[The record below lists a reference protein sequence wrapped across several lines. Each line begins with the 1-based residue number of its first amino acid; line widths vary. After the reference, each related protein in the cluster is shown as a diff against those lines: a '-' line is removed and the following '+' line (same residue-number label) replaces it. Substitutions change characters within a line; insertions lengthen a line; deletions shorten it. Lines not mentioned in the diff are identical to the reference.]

1 MGRVA
6 VIVACVLS
14 GAALLG
20 GAADAHA
27 NYVRSNPASD
37 ARLVKAPTEVRIE
50 FSEPPDPKGSDIEV
64 LDTTGKRHDKGDIRP
79 SGDPNGLRVSL
90 EPIPDGGYTVAWTTT
105 SAVDGH
111 TTKGSF
117 AFVVGNGPLPP
128 PPPVPEAAPPPTPLE
143 IAGRALSYAGIALGL
158 GTAFFVLFV
167 APAAIDPRRE
177 SFLLGLAG
185 ALIVA
190 GSLALMGDQGAK
202 LPARLG
208 VMLGVRAFAGL
219 ALAAVAITPRL
230 ALMRPVGALAGG
242 GVMTLG
248 PLATFSSI
256 PGRIIA
262 LAASIAAAM
271 TATLVSHATALGSL
285 KSMALDF
292 VHVLS
297 VSVWTGGVVALLWCV
312 LLARR
317 DETAE
322 DARALGTTAWRFS
335 VTALIATALLIT
347 TGLLQ
352 AFDRL
357 VLIDDLY
364 ETPYGIALAVKIV
377 LVLVALA
384 IGALNLLR
392 WGPRLRAGL
401 RARTALIR
409 DTVAETAI
417 FVVIIGA
424 ASFLTAFPP
433 PAQPSAAAYD
443 QTQHVSGL
451 RLEMLVA
458 SAGAGR
464 NTYVLR
470 AHQGLAPIAGA
481 EKVAFRFTMV
491 EHDMGEQELVATERA
506 AGEYVAEGSPTG
518 MYGTWHIQAIVRLT
532 GREDVTTV
540 FTLPVGAPTG
550 SGSTA
555 APPLT
560 IGPYTAIVFTDPAT
574 PQSGAPLTMFAVLI
588 GKDGNPVAGKQVRA
602 TFSGPGNA
610 QAPIDATEDAATLG
624 PGRYKFPIAGL
635 DAGTWK
641 VTITVG
647 NEGTGAYSLLVSR

>member
-1 MGRVA
+1 MHRFA
-6 VIVACVLS
+6 VIVACVLG

-20 GAADAHA
+20 GVADAHA

-37 ARLVKAPTEVRIE
+37 ARLVKPPAEVRIE

-64 LDTTGKRHDKGDIRP
+64 LDTTGQRHDKGDVRP

-90 EPIPDGGYTVAWTTT
+90 GAIADGGYTVAWTTT

-117 AFVVGNGPLPP
+117 AFVVGNGPLPE
-128 PPPVPEAAPPPTPLE
+128 PPPVPEAAPPPSPLE

-167 APAAIDPRRE
+167 APAATDPRRE
-177 SFLLGLAG
+177 SSLLGLAG
-185 ALIVA
+185 VLIVA
-190 GSLALMGDQGAK
+190 GSLALMVDQGAK
-202 LPARLG
+202 LPPRLG
-208 VMLGVRAFAGL
+208 AMLGVRAFAGI
-219 ALAAVAITPRL
+219 ALAVVAITPRL

-248 PLATFSSI
+248 PFATFR
-256 PGRIIA
+256 PRRMIA

-335 VTALIATALLIT
+335 VTALIATAILIT
-347 TGLLQ
+347 TGVLQ

-357 VLIDDLY
+357 VLINDLY

-377 LVLVALA
+377 LVLVALV

-458 SAGAGR
+458 SGGPGR

-470 AHQGLAPIAGA
+470 VHQGLAPVTGA

-491 EHDMGEQELVATERA
+491 EHDMGEQELATTERA
-506 AGEYVAEGSPTG
+506 PGEYVANGSPTA
-518 MYGTWHIQAIVRLT
+518 MYGTWHIQTIVRLV
-532 GREDVTTV
+532 GREDVSTV
-540 FTLPVGAPTG
+540 FTLSVGAPSGGGG
-550 SGSTA
+550 SATSQVVTVGS
-555 APPLT
+555 
-560 IGPYTAIVFTDPAT
+560 YTMIVFTDPA
-574 PQSGAPLTMFAVLI
+574 PAESGAPLTMFAVLI
-588 GKDGNPVAGKQVRA
+588 GPDGNPVVGKKLRA
-602 TFSGPGNA
+602 TFSGPST
-610 QAPIDATEDAATLG
+610 QPPIDATEDAATLG
-624 PGRYKFPIAGL
+624 PGRYKFAIAGL
-635 DAGTWK
+635 DAGSWK
-641 VTITVG
+641 VGIAVG
-647 NEGTGAYSLLVSR
+647 NEGTGTYSLVVSR

>member
-1 MGRVA
+1 V
-6 VIVACVLS
+6 
-14 GAALLG
+14 
-20 GAADAHA
+20 
-27 NYVRSNPASD
+27 
-37 ARLVKAPTEVRIE
+37 
-50 FSEPPDPKGSDIEV
+50 PP
-64 LDTTGKRHDKGDIRP
+64 
-79 SGDPNGLRVSL
+79 
-90 EPIPDGGYTVAWTTT
+90 
-105 SAVDGH
+105 
-111 TTKGSF
+111 
-117 AFVVGNGPLPP
+117 
-128 PPPVPEAAPPPTPLE
+128 
-143 IAGRALSYAGIALGL
+143 
-158 GTAFFVLFV
+158 
-167 APAAIDPRRE
+167 
-177 SFLLGLAG
+177 
-185 ALIVA
+185 
-190 GSLALMGDQGAK
+190 
-202 LPARLG
+202 RLG

-219 ALAAVAITPRL
+219 VLAAVAITPRL

-242 GVMTLG
+242 GVMTIG
-248 PLATFSSI
+248 PFATFR
-256 PGRIIA
+256 PRRMIA

-322 DARALGTTAWRFS
+322 DARALGATVWRFS
-335 VTALIATALLIT
+335 VTAMIATALLVSA
-347 TGLLQ
+347 GVLQ

-384 IGALNLLR
+384 IGAFNLLR
-392 WGPRLRAGL
+392 WGPRLRAGI
-401 RARTALIR
+401 RARRALVR

-417 FVVIIGA
+417 FIVIIVA
-424 ASFLTAFPP
+424 ASFLTAFAP

-458 SAGAGR
+458 SGGAGR

-470 AHQGLAPIAGA
+470 VHQGLAPVSGA
-481 EKVAFRFTMV
+481 EKVALRFTMV
-491 EHDMGEQELVATERA
+491 EHDMGEQELVASERA

-518 MYGTWHIQAIVRLT
+518 MYGTWKIHTIVRLA
-532 GREDVTTV
+532 GREDISTV

-550 SGSTA
+550 GGTTTSQVV
-555 APPLT
+555 T
-560 IGPYTAIVFTDPAT
+560 IGPYTGIVFTDPAT

-588 GKDGNPVAGKQVRA
+588 GKDGNPVTGKQLTA
-602 TFSGPGNA
+602 TFSGPGT
-610 QAPIDATEDAATLG
+610 QAPINAIEDAATLG
-624 PGRYKFPIAGL
+624 PGRYKFPITAL
-635 DAGTWK
+635 DAGKWNI
-641 VTITVG
+641 TIAVG
-647 NEGTGAYSLLVSR
+647 TEGAGPYSLEVSR

>member
-1 MGRVA
+1 MRRIA
-6 VIVACVLS
+6 VVVACILS
-14 GAALLG
+14 GAVLMG
-20 GAADAHA
+20 GAASAHA

-37 ARLVKAPTEVRIE
+37 ARLVRPPSEVRIE
-50 FSEPPDPKGSDIEV
+50 FSEPPDPRGSDIQV
-64 LDTTGKRHDKGDIRP
+64 LDTTGKRHDKSDVAP

-90 EPIPDGGYTVAWTTT
+90 DPIADGGYTVAWTTT

-128 PPPVPEAAPPPTPLE
+128 PPAVPESAPPPSPLE

-167 APAAIDPRRE
+167 APAGTDPRRE
-177 SFLLGLAG
+177 SSLLGLAG
-185 ALIVA
+185 ALVIA
-190 GSLALMGDQGAK
+190 GSLALIVDQGAK
-202 LPARLG
+202 LPPRLG
-208 VMLGVRAFAGL
+208 VMLAVRAFAGL
-219 ALAAVAITPRL
+219 VLAAVSITPRL

-248 PLATFSSI
+248 PLATFR
-256 PGRIIA
+256 PRRTIA
-262 LAASIAAAM
+262 LAAAIAAAM

-292 VHVLS
+292 IHVLS

-322 DARALGTTAWRFS
+322 DARALGTVVWRFS
-335 VTALIATALLIT
+335 MTALVATALLIT
-347 TGLLQ
+347 AGVLQ

-357 VLIDDLY
+357 VLINDLY

-392 WGPRLRAGL
+392 WGPRLRAGV
-401 RARTALIR
+401 RARAALVR
-409 DTVAETAI
+409 DTLAETGI
-417 FVVIIGA
+417 FVVIIVA
-424 ASFLTAFPP
+424 ASFLTAFAP

-458 SAGAGR
+458 SGGAGR
-464 NTYVLR
+464 NTYLLR
-470 AHQGLAPIAGA
+470 VHQGLAPVTGA
-481 EKVAFRFTMV
+481 EKVALRFTMV
-491 EHDMGEQELVATERA
+491 EHDMGEQELVANERA
-506 AGEYVAEGSPTG
+506 AGDYVAEGSPTA
-518 MYGTWHIQAIVRLT
+518 MYGTWKIQTIVRLA
-532 GREDVTTV
+532 GREDVSTV
-540 FTLPVGAPTG
+540 FTFPVGLVNTG
-550 SGSTA
+550 GGTA
-555 APPLT
+555 SPPLT

-574 PQSGAPLTMFAVLI
+574 IQSGAPVTMFAVLI
-588 GKDGNPVAGKQVRA
+588 GADGNPVSGKKLTA
-602 TFSGPGNA
+602 TFAGPST
-610 QAPIDATEDAATLG
+610 QAPLDATEDIATLG
-624 PGRYKFPIAGL
+624 PGRYKFAIAAL

-641 VTITVG
+641 VTIAVG
-647 NEGTGAYSLLVSR
+647 NEGTGAYSLVVSR

>member
-1 MGRVA
+1 MRLLA
-6 VIVACVLS
+6 VIVTCVLS
-14 GAALLG
+14 GAVLLG
-20 GAADAHA
+20 GAAEAHA

-37 ARLVKAPTEVRIE
+37 ARLVKPPTEVRIE
-50 FSEPPDPKGSDIEV
+50 FSEPPDPKGSDIQV
-64 LDTTGKRHDKGDIRP
+64 LDTTGKRHDKGDVGP

-90 EPIPDGGYTVAWTTT
+90 EPIPDGGYLVAWTTT

-128 PPPVPEAAPPPTPLE
+128 PPPVPETAPPPSPLE

-167 APAAIDPRRE
+167 APASTDPRRE
-177 SFLLGLAG
+177 SSLLGLAG

-190 GSLALMGDQGAK
+190 GSLTLMVDQGAK
-202 LPARLG
+202 LPLRLG

-219 ALAAVAITPRL
+219 VLAAVAIAPRL

-242 GVMTLG
+242 GVMTIG
-248 PLATFSSI
+248 PFATFR
-256 PGRIIA
+256 PGRMIV
-262 LAASIAAAM
+262 LAAGIAAAM

-285 KSMALDF
+285 KSVALDF

-297 VSVWTGGVVALLWCV
+297 VSVWTGGVVALLWGV
-312 LLARR
+312 LLTRR

-322 DARALGTTAWRFS
+322 DARALGATVWRFS
-335 VTALIATALLIT
+335 VTAMIAAALLIT
-347 TGLLQ
+347 AGVLQ
-352 AFDRL
+352 ALDRL

-384 IGALNLLR
+384 IGAFNLLR
-392 WGPRLRAGL
+392 WGPRLRAGI
-401 RARTALIR
+401 RARTALVR
-409 DTVAETAI
+409 DTLAETAI
-417 FVVIIGA
+417 FVVIIVA
-424 ASFLTAFPP
+424 ASFLTAFAP

-470 AHQGLAPIAGA
+470 VHQGLAPVAGA

-491 EHDMGEQELVATERA
+491 EHDMGQQELVATERA
-506 AGEYVAEGSPTG
+506 AGEYVAEGSPTA
-518 MYGTWHIQAIVRLT
+518 MYGTWKIQTIVRLA
-532 GREDVTTV
+532 GREDISTV

-550 SGSTA
+550 GGTTTSQVV
-555 APPLT
+555 T

-574 PQSGAPLTMFAVLI
+574 PQSGAPITMFAVLI
-588 GKDGNPVAGKQVRA
+588 GKDGNPVSGKQLSA
-602 TFSGPGNA
+602 TFSGPGGA
-610 QAPIDATEDAATLG
+610 QAPINATEDAATLG
-624 PGRYKFPIAGL
+624 PGRYKFPIAAL
-635 DAGTWK
+635 DAGKWSI
-641 VTITVG
+641 TIAVG
-647 NEGTGAYSLLVSR
+647 NEGSGPYSLEVSR

>member
-1 MGRVA
+1 MRQLA
-6 VIVACVLS
+6 LIVACVLS
-14 GAALLG
+14 GAVLMG
-20 GAADAHA
+20 GAAEAHA

-37 ARLVKAPTEVRIE
+37 ARLVRPPAEVRIQ
-50 FSEPPDPKGSDIEV
+50 FSEPPDAKGSEIQV
-64 LDTTGKRHDKGDIRP
+64 LDTTGKRYDKGDIAP
-79 SGDPNGLRVSL
+79 SGDPNGLRVSVAPL
-90 EPIPDGGYTVAWTTT
+90 PDGGYLVAWTAT

-111 TTKGSF
+111 STKGSF
-117 AFVVGNGPLPP
+117 AFVVGNGPLPA
-128 PPPVPEAAPPPTPLE
+128 PPPVPDTSPPPSPGE

-167 APAAIDPRRE
+167 APASADPRRE
-177 SFLLGLAG
+177 SSLLGLAG

-190 GSLALMGDQGAK
+190 GSLTLMLDQGAK
-202 LPARLG
+202 LPPRLG

-219 ALAAVAITPRL
+219 VLAAVAITPRL

-248 PLATFSSI
+248 PFATFR
-256 PGRIIA
+256 PRRMIA
-262 LAASIAAAM
+262 LAAGIAAAM

-292 VHVLS
+292 GHVLS

-312 LLARR
+312 LLARG

-322 DARALGTTAWRFS
+322 DARALGATVWRFS
-335 VTALIATALLIT
+335 ITALIATALLIT
-347 TGLLQ
+347 AGVLQ
-352 AFDRL
+352 AIDRL

-392 WGPRLRAGL
+392 WGPRLRAGI
-401 RARTALIR
+401 RARTALVR

-417 FVVIIGA
+417 FVVIIVA
-424 ASFLTAFPP
+424 ASFLTAFAP

-458 SAGAGR
+458 SGGAGR

-470 AHQGLAPIAGA
+470 VHQGLAPIVGA

-491 EHDMGEQELVATERA
+491 EHDMGEQELVAAERA
-506 AGEYVAEGSPTG
+506 AGEYVAEGSPTA
-518 MYGTWHIQAIVRLT
+518 MYGTWKIHTIVRLA
-532 GREDVTTV
+532 GREDISTV

-550 SGSTA
+550 GGPTTSQVV
-555 APPLT
+555 T

-588 GKDGNPVAGKQVRA
+588 GKDGNPVIGKELAA
-602 TFSGPGNA
+602 TFSGPST
-610 QAPIDATEDAATLG
+610 QSPIDAIEDAATLG

-635 DAGTWK
+635 DAGKWSI
-641 VTITVG
+641 TIAVG
-647 NEGTGAYSLLVSR
+647 TEGAGPYSLDVSR

>member
-1 MGRVA
+1 MRRLAFFAACGLGG
-6 VIVACVLS
+6 IVLV
-14 GAALLG
+14 G
-20 GAADAHA
+20 GAAEGHA

-37 ARLVKAPTEVRIE
+37 ARLVKPPAEVRIE
-50 FSEPPDPKGSDIEV
+50 LSEPPDPKGSDIQV
-64 LDTTGKRHDKGDIRP
+64 LDTSGKRHDKGDVGP

-117 AFVVGNGPLPP
+117 AFVVGTGPLPT
-128 PPPVPEAAPPPTPLE
+128 PPPVPDAAPPPSPLE

-167 APAAIDPRRE
+167 APAVTDPRRE
-177 SFLLGLAG
+177 SSLLGLAG
-185 ALIVA
+185 ALVVA
-190 GSLALMGDQGAK
+190 GSLALIVDQGAK
-202 LPARLG
+202 LPPRLG
-208 VMLGVRAFAGL
+208 AMLAVRAFAGVV
-219 ALAAVAITPRL
+219 LAAVAITPRL

-248 PLATFSSI
+248 PFATFR
-256 PGRIIA
+256 PRRMIA
-262 LAASIAAAM
+262 LAAAIAAAM

-292 VHVLS
+292 IHVLS
-297 VSVWTGGVVALLWCV
+297 VSVWTGGVVALLFCV

-322 DARALGTTAWRFS
+322 DARALGSTVWRFS
-335 VTALIATALLIT
+335 ITALIATALLIT
-347 TGLLQ
+347 AGVLQ
-352 AFDRL
+352 ALDRL
-357 VLIDDLY
+357 VLINDLY

-392 WGPRLRAGL
+392 WGPRLRAGI

-409 DTVAETAI
+409 DTVAETAV
-417 FVVIIGA
+417 FVVIIVA
-424 ASFLTAFPP
+424 ASFLTAFAP

-458 SAGAGR
+458 SGGPGR
-464 NTYVLR
+464 NSYVLR
-470 AHQGLAPIAGA
+470 VHQGLAPVTGA

-506 AGEYVAEGSPTG
+506 AGEYVASGSPTA
-518 MYGTWHIQAIVRLT
+518 MYGTWKIQTIVRLV
-532 GREDVTTV
+532 GREDVSTV
-540 FTLPVGAPTG
+540 FTFPVGVV
-550 SGSTA
+550 SGGTSTTSQV
-555 APPLT
+555 LT
-560 IGPYTAIVFTDPAT
+560 VGPYTMIVFTDPAT
-574 PQSGAPLTMFAVLI
+574 VQSGASLTVFAVLI
-588 GKDGNPVAGKQVRA
+588 GQDGNPVTGKHLRA
-602 TFSGPGNA
+602 TFSGPA
-610 QAPIDATEDAATLG
+610 TQAPIDATEDAATLG
-624 PGRYKFPIAGL
+624 PGRYKFAIAGL
-635 DAGTWK
+635 DAGAWK
-641 VTITVG
+641 VPIAVG
-647 NEGTGAYSLLVSR
+647 TEGTGTYSLEVSR

>member
-1 MGRVA
+1 MRRFA
-6 VIVACVLS
+6 FIVACVLS

-37 ARLVKAPTEVRIE
+37 ARLVKPPTEIRIE

-64 LDTTGKRHDKGDIRP
+64 LDTTGKRHDKRDIAP

-90 EPIPDGGYTVAWTTT
+90 EPIADGGYTVAWTTT

-128 PPPVPEAAPPPTPLE
+128 PPAVPEVAPPPSALE
-143 IAGRALSYAGIALGL
+143 IAGRALSYAGIALAL

-167 APAAIDPRRE
+167 APDATDARRE
-177 SFLLGLAG
+177 SSLLGLAG

-190 GSLALMGDQGAK
+190 GSLTLMLDQGAK
-202 LPARLG
+202 LPPRLG

-219 ALAAVAITPRL
+219 VLAAVAITPRL

-242 GVMTLG
+242 GVMTIG
-248 PLATFSSI
+248 PFATFR
-256 PGRIIA
+256 PRRMIA

-322 DARALGTTAWRFS
+322 DARALGATVWRFS
-335 VTALIATALLIT
+335 VTAMIATALLISA
-347 TGLLQ
+347 GVLQ

-384 IGALNLLR
+384 IGAFNLLR
-392 WGPRLRAGL
+392 WGPRLRAGI
-401 RARTALIR
+401 RARRALVR

-417 FVVIIGA
+417 FIVIIVA
-424 ASFLTAFPP
+424 ASFLTAFAP

-458 SAGAGR
+458 SGGAGR

-470 AHQGLAPIAGA
+470 VHQGLAPVSGA
-481 EKVAFRFTMV
+481 EKVALRFTMV
-491 EHDMGEQELVATERA
+491 EHDMGEQELVASERA

-518 MYGTWHIQAIVRLT
+518 MYGTWKIHTIVRLA
-532 GREDVTTV
+532 GREDISAV

-550 SGSTA
+550 GGTTTSQVV
-555 APPLT
+555 T
-560 IGPYTAIVFTDPAT
+560 IGPYTGIVFTDPAT

-588 GKDGNPVAGKQVRA
+588 GKDGNPVTGKQLTA
-602 TFSGPGNA
+602 TFSGPGT
-610 QAPIDATEDAATLG
+610 QAPINAIEDAATLG
-624 PGRYKFPIAGL
+624 PGRYKFPITAL
-635 DAGTWK
+635 DAGKWNI
-641 VTITVG
+641 TIAVG
-647 NEGTGAYSLLVSR
+647 TEGAGPYSLEVSR

>member
-1 MGRVA
+1 MRSLA
-6 VIVACVLS
+6 VLVACVLS
-14 GAALLG
+14 GAVLMG
-20 GAADAHA
+20 GAAEAHA

-37 ARLVKAPTEVRIE
+37 ARLVKPPTEVRIE

-64 LDTTGKRHDKGDIRP
+64 LDTAGKRHDKGDVGP

-90 EPIPDGGYTVAWTTT
+90 EPIPDGGYLVAWTTT

-117 AFVVGNGPLPP
+117 AFVIGNGPIPT
-128 PPPVPEAAPPPTPLE
+128 PPPVPDAAPPPSPLE

-167 APAAIDPRRE
+167 APASIDPRRE
-177 SFLLGLAG
+177 SSLLGLAG

-190 GSLALMGDQGAK
+190 GSLTLMVDQGAR
-202 LPARLG
+202 LPPRLG

-219 ALAAVAITPRL
+219 VLAAVAVGPRL

-248 PLATFSSI
+248 PFATFR
-256 PGRIIA
+256 PRRMIA
-262 LAASIAAAM
+262 LAAGIAAAM
-271 TATLVSHATALGSL
+271 TATLVSHATALGSI
-285 KSMALDF
+285 KSMTLDF

-297 VSVWTGGVVALLWCV
+297 ISVWTGGVVALLWCV

-322 DARALGTTAWRFS
+322 DARSLGVTVWRFS
-335 VTALIATALLIT
+335 VTALVATGLLIT
-347 TGLLQ
+347 SGVLQ

-384 IGALNLLR
+384 IGAFNLLR
-392 WGPRLRAGL
+392 WGPRLRAGT
-401 RARTALIR
+401 RARTALVR
-409 DTVAETAI
+409 DTLAETGI
-417 FVVIIGA
+417 FIVIIVA
-424 ASFLTAFPP
+424 ASFLTAFAP

-451 RLEMLVA
+451 RLELLVA
-458 SAGAGR
+458 SGGAGR
-464 NTYVLR
+464 NTYALR
-470 AHQGLAPIAGA
+470 VHQGLAPVTGA
-481 EKVAFRFTMV
+481 EKVALRFTMV
-491 EHDMGEQELVATERA
+491 EHDMGQQELVATERA
-506 AGEYVAEGSPTG
+506 AGEYIAEGSPTA
-518 MYGTWHIQAIVRLT
+518 MYGTWKIQTIVRIT
-532 GREDVTTV
+532 GREDVSTV

-550 SGSTA
+550 GGSTTSQV
-555 APPLT
+555 LT

-574 PQSGAPLTMFAVLI
+574 PQSGAPFTLFAVVV
-588 GKDGNPVAGKQVRA
+588 GKDGNPVTGKQITA
-602 TFSGPGNA
+602 TFSGPA
-610 QAPIDATEDAATLG
+610 TQAPMSATEDAATLG
-624 PGRYKFPIAGL
+624 PGRYKFAIAGL
-635 DAGTWK
+635 DAGKWNI
-641 VTITVG
+641 TIAIG
-647 NEGTGAYSLLVSR
+647 NDGAGAYSLDVSR